1 MEAFKNF
8 KVAAYVYAYYV
19 NKASEED
26 IQRGIDFFKRY
37 IHLDK
42 VYIENHRGVVDIPV
56 EKLRRVKDIFEKNG
70 IKASGGITATA
81 LINGKRKPS
90 YYDTFCY
97 TDPAHRAKFLQI
109 VRDIASVFDEII
121 LDDFFFTA
129 CRCEMCIKA
138 KGDRSWKEYRLKL
151 MEDFSKEIVNLARS
165 INPHVNFII
174 KYPNWYES
182 YQETGYNPGKQKDIF
197 DMIYT
202 GTETRE
208 PHYSAQHLQRYESY
222 SIIRLLENTAPG
234 RNGGGWIDQGGS
246 RDNLNRWFEQANLTM
261 LAKARELMLFNFEEL
276 IDCIA
281 LPPLGFELYRIDD
294 LIGKAGEPIGVH
306 AWEPF
311 DADGEDQLYNYL
323 GMTGIAFEPTP
334 FFNDKAE
341 TAFFAQSAACAPDA
355 MEKLEAYVRRGGN
368 AIVTVGFLRQVYD
381 KGIKEMTSVRLTNR
395 HVLSNEYM
403 INHANYGATEIA
415 EGPEK
420 VMFEIIDYKTNAT
433 HCDITLLAG
442 DDNFPIMTEDN
453 YGKGRL
459 FILNVPENFSD
470 LYKLPKAVLQG
481 IAKHMSMGQRLYL
494 GCNAKVN
501 LFTYDNGVF
510 AIQSYR
516 PAGDTVS
523 VIVRGESNGIENIE
537 TGRVYTEK
545 TTLPKPEMKSDA
557 TTVIPEPLEYAYSI
571 AIEPGQ
577 LYFFRLI

>member
-8 KVAAYVYAYYV
+8 KMAAYVYAYYLD
-19 NKASEED
+19 KADEAE
-26 IQRGIDFFKRY
+26 IQRGIDYFKKY

-56 EKLRRVKDIFEKNG
+56 EKLQKAKEIFERNG
-70 IKASGGITATA
+70 IQASGGITSTV
-81 LINGKRKPS
+81 LVNGERKPS

-97 TDPAHRAKFLQI
+97 TDPAHREKYLQI

-129 CRCEMCIKA
+129 CRCEMCIEA
-138 KGDRSWKEYRLKL
+138 KGNRSWKEYRLDL
-151 MEDFSKEIVNLARS
+151 MEEFSKEIVALAKS
-165 INPHVNFII
+165 VNPKVNFII

-197 DMIYT
+197 DMIYS

-208 PHYSAQHLQRYESY
+208 SHYSAQHLQRYESY

-246 RDNLNRWFEQANLTM
+246 SDNLNRWLEQANLTM
-261 LAKARELMLFNFEEL
+261 LAKARELMLFNFAVL
-276 IDCIA
+276 VDSPA
-281 LPPLGFELYRIDD
+281 LPPLGFELYRIDK
-294 LIGKAGEPIGVH
+294 LCGKAGNPIGVH

-323 GMTGIAFEPTP
+323 GMGGIAFEPTP
-334 FFNDKAE
+334 FFDENAP

-355 MEKLEAYVRRGGN
+355 MEKLEAYVRKGGN
-368 AIVTVGFLRQVYD
+368 AIITVGFMREVYD
-381 KGIKEMTSVRLTNR
+381 KGIKDMTSVRLTNR

-403 INHANYGATEIA
+403 ISHANYVASEVA
-415 EGPEK
+415 EGAEK
-420 VMFEIIDYKTNAT
+420 VLFEIIDYKTNAT
-433 HCDITLLAG
+433 HSDITLLAG

-470 LYKLPKAVLQG
+470 LYKLPAAVWQG

-494 GCNAKVN
+494 GCNAKIN
-501 LFTYDNGVF
+501 LFNYDNNVF
-510 AIQSYR
+510 GIQSYR
-516 PAGDTVS
+516 PTRDTVR
-523 VIVRGESNGIENIE
+523 VIVRGECNGIRNIE
-537 TGRVYTEK
+537 TGQVFTEK
-545 TTLPKPEMKSDA
+545 ITLPKPGMKGDA
-557 TTVIPEPLEYAYSI
+557 TSVIPEPTEYAYNI
-571 AIEPGQ
+571 GVGPGM
-577 LYFFRLI
+577 LSFFEIL